1 MKEVMW
7 RKAGLV
13 RNREQLDSSREELAE
28 IREAL
33 GGVHCGKDREYNLA
47 WADWLNMENYLDVSD
62 AIVNGALSREESRG
76 SRYRSDFPE
85 QDDEHCRCNLVFT
98 MSEQTPVRKDVVF
111 SRMSPNER

>member
-47 WADWLNMENYLDVSD
+47 
-62 AIVNGALSREESRG
+62 
-76 SRYRSDFPE
+76 
-85 QDDEHCRCNLVFT
+85 
-98 MSEQTPVRKDVVF
+98 
-111 SRMSPNER
+111 